1 MSDRYQQLVNTPI
14 GKIVS
19 KQIGLPNP
27 VKLER
32 YERGQPVVS
41 GPVLLGA
48 APGGRLA
55 GATAKVL
62 AAVEAEVHTP
72 MVQDVR
78 TAAADA
84 GLEAKVWAPDA
95 APEEQT
101 FKALVFDASGI
112 ADSTQLNEL
121 WAFFGP
127 TIRRVRKSG
136 RVIVLGIPPAD
147 CKRPRQATAQRAL
160 EGFVRSVGKEV
171 RKGATAQ
178 LIYVGNKAESQIES
192 TLRFYLSPKSAYVSG
207 QVVRIGAT
215 ALDADGIDWDLP
227 LSGRFALVTGASRGI
242 GRSIAKVLA
251 RDGAHVIGLD
261 VPALESE
268 LEETIGEL
276 GGSTIVLDITDDDAP
291 ARIASYLLENHGGVD
306 VVVHNAGVTRDKT
319 LGRMDEARWDLVL
332 QVNLTAQERINE
344 ELLTREAIRDNGRIV
359 CVSSMSG
366 IAGNAGQT
374 NYATSKAGVIGMV
387 ESTAP
392 QVAKR
397 GLTINAVAPGFIET
411 QMTAAMPIAT
421 REAGRRMNSLAQ
433 GGLPVDVAETIAWF
447 ASPATGG
454 VNGNVVR
461 VCGQSLVGA

>member
-32 YERGQPVVS
+32 YERGQPVIN

-62 AAVEAEVHTP
+62 AAIDAEVHTP
-72 MVQDVR
+72 MQEEVR

-84 GLEAKVWAPDA
+84 HLDAKVFNPDA
-95 APEEQT
+95 GPEDQT

-112 ADSTQLNEL
+112 EDSAQLHQL
-121 WAFFGP
+121 WAFFHP
-127 TIRRVRKSG
+127 TIRLVRGSG
-136 RVIVLGIPPAD
+136 RVIVLGTPPED
-147 CKRPRQATAQRAL
+147 CKDEHQATAQRAL

-178 LIYVGNKAESQIES
+178 LVYVGTKAEPQIES
-192 TLRFYLSPKSAYVSG
+192 TLRFVLSPKSAYVSG
-207 QVVRIGAT
+207 QVIRVGAT
-215 ALDADGIDWDLP
+215 ALTADEIDWELP
-227 LSGRFALVTGASRGI
+227 LSGKFALVTGASRGI
-242 GRSIAKVLA
+242 GKAIAKVLA
-251 RDGAHVIGLD
+251 RDGAHVVGLD
-261 VPALESE
+261 VPGLQRE

-276 GGSTIVLDITDDDAP
+276 GGSTLVLDITDHDAP
-291 ARIASYLLENHGGVD
+291 ARIATHLLEDHGGVD

-319 LGRMDEARWDLVL
+319 LGRMDEDRWDKVF
-332 QVNLTAQERINE
+332 QVNLSAQERIND
-344 ELLTREAIRDNGRIV
+344 ELLAREAIRENGRIV

-374 NYATSKAGVIGMV
+374 NYAASKAGVIGMV
-387 ESTAP
+387 ESMAAP
-392 QVAKR
+392 VGKKR
-397 GLTINAVAPGFIET
+397 LTINAVAPGFIET

-447 ASPATGG
+447 ASPASGG